1 MNHGDK
7 GIDLLNYKQDPY
19 LNTYISI
26 VTETNFDNRIL
37 QVTDKVFKPIVNL
50 QPFIYVTSQYG
61 LQHIRDLGYKTFD
74 FIDESYDE
82 IEDEYIRLMTIKEE
96 IDRLINL
103 GLSEIHDTYY
113 GILDVL
119 KYNRNHWLSVGK
131 YRVIEELKV
140 LYEKY
145 KR

>member
-1 MNHGDK
+1 
-7 GIDLLNYKQDPY
+7 
-19 LNTYISI
+19 
-26 VTETNFDNRIL
+26 
-37 QVTDKVFKPIVNL
+37 VNL
-50 QPFIYVTSQYG
+50 QPFIYVASQHG

-74 FIDESYDE
+74 FIDESYDG

-131 YRVIEELKV
+131 YRVIGELKV

-145 KR
+145 NR

>member
-1 MNHGDK
+1 MNHGDA

-50 QPFIYVTSQYG
+50 QPFIYVASQYG

-96 IDRLINL
+96 IDEKINL

-119 KYNRNHWLSVGK
+119 KAIETIGCLSVST
-131 YRVIEELKV
+131 EL
-140 LYEKY
+140 
-145 KR
+145 